1 LKRLLRPQFSG
12 TGEEGAVRGIVQ
24 GLGVTFLG
32 LILWTMGVL
41 DLGDSLKWVPSY
53 RPEHQVSGTIRVQ
66 GHESPGK
73 DSPAELLNSWEEGV
87 RKYHPD
93 IRFENNLRGTASG
106 IGGLYTR
113 TAEVALMGREILP
126 IESDGF
132 EEVFHYKPLEVEVA
146 TTNPEVQR
154 EDFVPVVFVHKDNPI
169 SHLALT
175 QLDAIFGA
183 EHRRGSEN
191 IRTWGQLG
199 LTGEWTE
206 KPIGA
211 YGFDTGD
218 QERVRFFEESVMGG
232 SRKWNCNIQEF
243 SDVRNAD
250 GSVSYAGQRIVDAL
264 EKDRFGIAFSSL
276 VYLSPTIKPLALGL
290 QTGMPYFGPTKRNV
304 FQRKYRLTRTISIF
318 INRAPG
324 ASMEPKV
331 KEFLRY
337 ILSREGQEAVA
348 RDGGYLPLNED
359 VVRRE
364 LEKLE

>member
-1 LKRLLRPQFSG
+1 V
-12 TGEEGAVRGIVQ
+12 A
-24 GLGVTFLG
+24 FLG
-32 LILWTMGVL
+32 LVLWTVGVL
-41 DLGDSLKWVPSY
+41 DLGGSLKWAPSY
-53 RPEHQVSGTIRVQ
+53 RPEQQVRGTIRVQ
-66 GHESPGK
+66 GHGRPDQ
-73 DSPAELLNSWEEGV
+73 DSATELMNSWEDGV

-93 IRFENNLRGTASG
+93 IHFENNLRGTASA

-113 TAEVALMGREILP
+113 TAEVALMSREILP

-132 EEVFHYKPLEVEVA
+132 EEVFHYKPLEIEVA
-146 TTNPEVQR
+146 TTNPKVPR
-154 EDFVPVVFVHKDNPI
+154 EDSVPVVFVHKDNPI
-169 SHLALT
+169 SHLTLT

-191 IRTWGQLG
+191 IRSWGQLG
-199 LTGEWTE
+199 LTGEWAE
-206 KPIGA
+206 KPIHA

-243 SDVRNAD
+243 SEVRNAD
-250 GSVSYAGQRIVDAL
+250 GSVSYAGLRIVDAL

-276 VYLSPTIKPLALGL
+276 VYWTPTIKSLALGL
-290 QTGMPYFGPTKRNV
+290 ETGKRYFGPTKQNV
-304 FQRKYRLTRTISIF
+304 FQRKYPLTRTISIF

-331 KEFLRY
+331 KELLRY